1 MLIRQGR
8 EDDRQAIEELLAF
21 YQMAGDIDVGKFLV
35 AEVDGQVEGAVQL
48 ELAGGEA
55 YLRSMVVSQDWHG
68 EGIGSALV
76 KSLIK
81 EESLVKVVSRGYSA
95 PFYRQL
101 GFQEVD
107 WAAIDPL
114 IRQECEACPDR
125 TTCQPEPM
133 AWKST
138 DGSLVL

>member
-1 MLIRQGR
+1 MLIRHGR
-8 EDDRQAIEELLAF
+8 EDDRQTIEELLAF
-21 YQMAGDIDVGKFLV
+21 YQMNGDIDPGKFHI
-35 AEVDGQVEGAVQL
+35 AEVDGQVVGAVQL
-48 ELAGGEA
+48 EWAGGEA
-55 YLRSMVVSQDWHG
+55 YLRSMVVSRDWHG

-101 GFQEVD
+101 GFQAVD
-107 WAAIDPL
+107 WAAIDLL
-114 IRQECEACPDR
+114 IRQECEICPDR

-133 AWKST
+133 VWQST
-138 DGSLVL
+138 VYGFDL